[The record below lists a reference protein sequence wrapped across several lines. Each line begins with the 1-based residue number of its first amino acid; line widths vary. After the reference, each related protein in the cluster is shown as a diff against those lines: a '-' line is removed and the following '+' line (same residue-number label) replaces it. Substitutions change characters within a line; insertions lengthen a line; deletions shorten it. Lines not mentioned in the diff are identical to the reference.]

1 MPASSLA
8 RLALV
13 APALGALALAAPTPA
28 FAQSCEASYNV
39 EGVPMITALIYRV
52 SMSFPRVP
60 VKRAFDNVAAAV
72 SAEGFQ
78 GIRLDR
84 QLNSVSAIQ
93 ETSGSGRPQTLRVTV
108 RRAGNG
114 SRVDA
119 VFQVQAGQIAP
130 EGPTRA
136 GLCRVVT
143 AAAD

>member
-1 MPASSLA
+1 MTLSNALRLVLVVPAMGALLAATASPAS
-8 RLALV
+8 
-13 APALGALALAAPTPA
+13 
-28 FAQSCEASYNV
+28 AQTCEASYNV

-52 SMSFPRVP
+52 SQTFPKVP
-60 VKRAFDNVAAAV
+60 VKRAYENVAAAV

-78 GIRLDR
+78 GIRLEP
-84 QLNSVSAIQ
+84 QLNAVSAVQ

-108 RRAGNG
+108 RRAGSG